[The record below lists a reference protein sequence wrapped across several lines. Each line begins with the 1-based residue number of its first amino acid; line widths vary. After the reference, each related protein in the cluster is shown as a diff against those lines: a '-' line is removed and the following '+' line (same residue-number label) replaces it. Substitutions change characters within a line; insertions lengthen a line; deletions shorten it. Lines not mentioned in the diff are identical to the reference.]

1 MISKCTIVFRKTKV
15 LGIEAASFFEVPAYA
30 GMAEK
35 DIADSPTL
43 LGIESIETPIGK
55 HPKTKN
61 SENKFRSFNI
71 ILLPFAFQSLP

>member
-1 MISKCTIVFRKTKV
+1 MYDSIYDYKSVRDSSGILFFEIPENAGISK
-15 LGIEAASFFEVPAYA
+15 
-30 GMAEK
+30 K

-43 LGIESIETPIGK
+43 LGIESIEIPVGK

-71 ILLPFAFQSLP
+71 ILLPFAFQNLP